1 MSINQALNND
11 VKNSSKP
18 AERGA
23 KRVSGALPRK
33 EGSAKP
39 SSKRSKKRSS
49 GPYKEG
55 QVIGGRYR
63 LIKEIGQGGMG
74 IVWCA
79 EDKRLYDRLVALKF
93 IKIHA
98 DQRKN
103 QTSRHRFMREA
114 FLSSQLSHPNFA
126 TIYEFFE
133 HTSDGQTPTGEW
145 VMVFEYI
152 AGETLAKYIHRE
164 RKLDPLTVCHI
175 ALQLSHALGHM
186 HGLGLL
192 HRDLKPENIMLTALQ
207 EPSQYL
213 HLKLLDLGIAKV
225 LPNEEEVDESTKDR
239 MLKTPLT
246 ATGYVCGTPEYM
258 SPQQTRG
265 EPLTIAS
272 DIYAVGILIFEMLAG
287 VPPLKCK
294 EWAEFLTKRSINH
307 IPEVS
312 SYTSYHIPQELNLL
326 LKTCLAFEPSDRFK
340 DTNELSM
347 ALEEVLFKC
356 YAQILPL
363 SNLHLSPTGRQ
374 ELSVLAEQRS
384 GHPLELIG
392 SDLNVQQRATV
403 PPAELK
409 IEERPVPISS
419 APSRVD
425 FDIAQAPAMRSVSPS
440 AERSAHGSLTSRA
453 VDAWFESAD
462 QLAQAEESSVDQAW
476 IVSKFYDAQAQ
487 FKSADPSTQQLS
499 WFAAG
504 TVALFFFSLAFGG
517 GRASRDLNV
526 TPAPV
531 TEQALSAP
539 ATQVLASSDVMRL
552 GEATEGAQA
561 SREEELRRQTE
572 EVRRV
577 EREKMKALQVKQ
589 LYRTLEQRFSE
600 ARDIEELRGT
610 LTELKSSG
618 LSSPELAVL
627 RTDVNRLIELI
638 SKVERLNKGRKSDK
652 AVMRLL
658 KRARYDRLKD
668 HSLYKGWYTRHDT
681 SLPPLKLD
689 L

>member
-1 MSINQALNND
+1 MSISQTPKNN
-11 VKNSSKP
+11 VSKTSN
-18 AERGA
+18 A
-23 KRVSGALPRK
+23 
-33 EGSAKP
+33 
-39 SSKRSKKRSS
+39 SKRESSAQPKNGLNASKANPKKPKKRSNS
-49 GPYKEG
+49 PYREG
-55 QVIGGRYR
+55 QLIGGRYR

-103 QTSRHRFMREA
+103 ATSRHRFMREA

-186 HGLGLL
+186 HGLDLL

-265 EPLTIAS
+265 EALTIAS

-312 SYTSYHIPQELNLL
+312 SYTSYHIPDELNKL
-326 LKTCLAFEPSDRFK
+326 LKTCLAYEPSDRYK

-374 ELSVLAEQRS
+374 ELSALAEQRS
-384 GHPLELIG
+384 GHPLELVG
-392 SDLNVQQRATV
+392 SELNVQQRPTV
-403 PPAELK
+403 QPAELK
-409 IEERPVPISS
+409 IEERPVPMSS
-419 APSRVD
+419 SPSRVD
-425 FDIAQAPAMRSVSPS
+425 FDVNRTPQIRDYADGVSS
-440 AERSAHGSLTSRA
+440 ERLEQGNHSLRA
-453 VDAWFESAD
+453 VDAWLESSEHLAYEQDADQSWFTGKFNEVKAQFRSAD
-462 QLAQAEESSVDQAW
+462 T
-476 IVSKFYDAQAQ
+476 
-487 FKSADPSTQQLS
+487 STQQLS
-499 WFAAG
+499 VFAVA
-504 TVALFFFSLAFGG
+504 TVTLFFVSLAVGT
-517 GRASRDLNV
+517 GRTSHEIHTQNSDK
-526 TPAPV
+526 PV
-531 TEQALSAP
+531 EQALSVP
-539 ATQVLASSDVMRL
+539 SPKMLATPEVSIGGRGISEQQLRRDEELKR
-552 GEATEGAQA
+552 
-561 SREEELRRQTE
+561 RNEEELQQKR
-572 EVRRV
+572 
-577 EREKMKALQVKQ
+577 ERMHRMQIKELMSRLGQRYDEAQSVSDLKDVLSE
-589 LYRTLEQRFSE
+589 LE
-600 ARDIEELRGT
+600 G
-610 LTELKSSG
+610 SG
-618 LSSPELAVL
+618 LSSQELSVL
-627 RTDVNRLIELI
+627 QTDLSQLIALGT
-638 SKVERLNKGRKSDK
+638 KVASLKNDK
-652 AVMRLL
+652 EVMKVL
-658 KRARYDRLKD
+658 KHSRYKRLKD
-668 HSLYKGWYTRHDT
+668 HKLYKTWYTKHDT
-681 SLPPLKLD
+681 SLPPAHLD

>member
-1 MSINQALNND
+1 MSTSLHSRKD
-11 VKNSSKP
+11 PKRSPSGK
-18 AERGA
+18 ERGA
-23 KRVSGALPRK
+23 HKSSASPLKRGANGEKSGASR
-33 EGSAKP
+33 
-39 SSKRSKKRSS
+39 KRSK
-49 GPYKEG
+49 GPYREG
-55 QVIGGRYR
+55 QLIGGRYS

-93 IKIHA
+93 IKVHA

-103 QTSRHRFMREA
+103 TTSRHRFMREA

-133 HTSDGQTPTGEW
+133 HTSDGQTHTGEW

-186 HGLGLL
+186 HSLDLL

-225 LPNEEEVDESTKDR
+225 LPKDEEMDESTKDR

-265 EPLTIAS
+265 EPLTVAS

-307 IPEVS
+307 IPDVA
-312 SYTSYHIPQELNLL
+312 SYTNYHVPQELKLL
-326 LKTCLAFEPSDRFK
+326 LNTCLAYEPADRFK
-340 DTNELSM
+340 DTNALSM

-374 ELSVLAEQRS
+374 ELSIIAEQRS
-384 GHPLELIG
+384 GHPLELVG
-392 SDLNVQQRATV
+392 SDLNVLQRPTV

-409 IEERPVPISS
+409 IEDRPIPMTSS
-419 APSRVD
+419 PSRVD
-425 FDIAQAPAMRSVSPS
+425 FDIDRPPASRAKSATMKGSSQVSLPPRSSDVWLES
-440 AERSAHGSLTSRA
+440 AERVAHDG
-453 VDAWFESAD
+453 
-462 QLAQAEESSVDQAW
+462 QPDQAW
-476 IVSKFYDAQAQ
+476 LMEKWHEAKAQ
-487 FKSADPSTQQLS
+487 FEAADSSTQQLS
-499 WFAAG
+499 IFAVA
-504 TVALFFFSLAFGG
+504 TVFLLFVSLAVGG
-517 GRASRDLNV
+517 GKASHDLTAQGAQGDERPLV
-526 TPAPV
+526 VPAPKRLATPEV
-531 TEQALSAP
+531 SLRRGIHEDQLRREQELKR
-539 ATQVLASSDVMRL
+539 QNEEVLRRERDRLHRLQIKKLWSSLDERL
-552 GEATEGAQA
+552 NEAT
-561 SREEELRRQTE
+561 
-572 EVRRV
+572 
-577 EREKMKALQVKQ
+577 K
-589 LYRTLEQRFSE
+589 
-600 ARDIEELRGT
+600 
-610 LTELKSSG
+610 LTELRELLNELTRSG
-618 LSSPELAVL
+618 LSSQELTAL
-627 RTDVNRLIELI
+627 RGDLTQLLDLGTQ
-638 SKVERLNKGRKSDK
+638 VERLRGKKASDK
-652 AVMRLL
+652 RVMRLL
-658 KRARYDRLKD
+658 KRARYKRLKS
-668 HSLYKGWYTRHDT
+668 HPLYKSWYTKHDT
-681 SLPPLKLD
+681 SLPPRNLD
-689 L
+689 Q